1 VTASGTA
8 PLNYQWSI
16 NGTNI
21 SRGTNASLT
30 LTNIQTTDA
39 GSYTVVV
46 TNIAGSATSS
56 VATLTVYVPPTITT
70 QPQSQAWIQGQTAA
84 FSVAASGTSPLR
96 YRWNF
101 NGANISGAT
110 NASLTLTNIQ
120 TTNAG
125 SYSVVVTN
133 IAGSATSTVA
143 ALTVYVPP
151 TITNQPAS
159 QALILG
165 QTAAFT
171 VAASGTAPLN
181 YQWSING
188 TNISRGTN
196 ASLTLTNIQTTN
208 AGSYT
213 VVVTNI
219 AGSATSSVVTL
230 TVYVPP
236 TITTQPQSQA
246 VISGQSAAFSVT
258 ASGTAPLNYQWS
270 INDTNISRGTNASL
284 TLTNIQTTNAGN
296 YSVVVANAGGSV
308 TSLVATLTVY
318 VPPTIATQPHN
329 QTVTQGQPA
338 TFTVAA
344 NGSSPFSYQWN
355 VNGTNISGATNV
367 SLTLVTPQAT
377 DAGSYSVVVTNYG
390 GSVTSQVATLTVNVP
405 AFIITQP
412 TSQTVS
418 QGQTA
423 TFTVGAGGTAN
434 LSYQWYF
441 NLAKINGSKGK
452 NATLALSAV
461 DTNSVGNYTVVVNNS
476 WGSVTSA
483 VATLTISVPPTI
495 TTQPAS
501 QALIQGQTA
510 AFTVTA
516 DGTAPFGYQWSING
530 TSISDETNTSL
541 TLTNIQTTD
550 AGSYAVIVTNIA
562 GSATSSVATLTVY
575 VPPTITTQPASQAL
589 IQGQTAAFT
598 VTANGTA
605 PFGYQWNVN
614 GTSISDATNTSL
626 TLTNIQLTDAGS
638 YAVIVTN
645 IAGSATSSVATLT
658 VYVPPTITTQPTN
671 QALIQGQTAGFTVT
685 ANGTSPFGYQ
695 WSINGTNISD
705 ATNTSLILTN
715 IQMTDAGSYAVI
727 VTNIAGSATSSVA
740 TLTVYVPPTITTQPL
755 SQAVVRGQNVSF
767 SVGAGGTSPFSYQWN
782 VNGTNIDDATNA
794 ILSLTSVKRAN
805 QGNYAVLVTNIAG
818 SVTSAVAGLTVYIP
832 PTITNQPQ
840 NKTLS
845 IGQPASFCVGAFG
858 TATLDY
864 QWCFNGTAMPGATN
878 AMLTIPRV
886 HATDTGNY
894 TVVVTNIAGW
904 VTSAAATLTVT
915 NPAIT
920 LSAAACPSLPTSG
933 FPFQVS
939 VPAGTTY
946 VILTSTDFVNWT
958 PIATNVALTGNEAFT
973 DTTATNCPVRYYRA
987 MVQ

>member
-1 VTASGTA
+1 MK
-8 PLNYQWSI
+8 
-16 NGTNI
+16 
-21 SRGTNASLT
+21 
-30 LTNIQTTDA
+30 
-39 GSYTVVV
+39 
-46 TNIAGSATSS
+46 
-56 VATLTVYVPPTITT
+56 
-70 QPQSQAWIQGQTAA
+70 
-84 FSVAASGTSPLR
+84 
-96 YRWNF
+96 

-110 NASLTLTNIQ
+110 SSSYTISSVKTSDAGGYSVQVVNAGGSVVSSTATLT
-120 TTNAG
+120 
-125 SYSVVVTN
+125 VT
-133 IAGSATSTVA
+133 
-143 ALTVYVPP
+143 VPP
-151 TITNQPAS
+151 TITNQPQS
-159 QALILG
+159 MALSIG
-165 QTAAFT
+165 QTAVFS
-171 VAASGTAPLN
+171 VGASGTLPMSYRWRLAGANLSGATNATLTLTNVQTSQAGNYSVVITNSAGSVTSSNAALTVNNTPAFTTQPQSLTVVQGQTASFTVVMGGATPMYYTWYLNGSSVRSSLGGSSCTITVTNAQANAAGSWYVVVYNLYNLGSPVTSATATLTVLVPPAITNQPQSQVAVVSQSATFSVGASGTSPLS

-188 TNISRGTN
+188 
-196 ASLTLTNIQTTN
+196 
-208 AGSYT
+208 
-213 VVVTNI
+213 
-219 AGSATSSVVTL
+219 
-230 TVYVPP
+230 
-236 TITTQPQSQA
+236 
-246 VISGQSAAFSVT
+246 
-258 ASGTAPLNYQWS
+258 
-270 INDTNISRGTNASL
+270 TNISRGTNASL

-782 VNGTNIDDATNA
+782 CNGTNIDDATNA

-878 AMLTIPRV
+878 AMLTIPGV

-973 DTTATNCPVRYYRA
+973 DTSATNCPVRYYRA

>member
-1 VTASGTA
+1 VISGQSAAFSVTASGTA

-16 NGTNI
+16 NDTNI

-30 LTNIQTTDA
+30 LTNIQTTNA

-70 QPQSQAWIQGQTAA
+70 QPQSQAVISGQSAA
-84 FSVAASGTSPLR
+84 FSVT
-96 YRWNF
+96 
-101 NGANISGAT
+101 
-110 NASLTLTNIQ
+110 
-120 TTNAG
+120 
-125 SYSVVVTN
+125 
-133 IAGSATSTVA
+133 
-143 ALTVYVPP
+143 
-151 TITNQPAS
+151 
-159 QALILG
+159 
-165 QTAAFT
+165 
-171 VAASGTAPLN
+171 ASGTAPLN

-196 ASLTLTNIQTTN
+196 ASLTLTNIQTTD

-483 VATLTISVPPTI
+483 VATLTIS
-495 TTQPAS
+495 
-501 QALIQGQTA
+501 
-510 AFTVTA
+510 
-516 DGTAPFGYQWSING
+516 
-530 TSISDETNTSL
+530 
-541 TLTNIQTTD
+541 
-550 AGSYAVIVTNIA
+550 
-562 GSATSSVATLTVY
+562 
-575 VPPTITTQPASQAL
+575 
-589 IQGQTAAFT
+589 
-598 VTANGTA
+598 
-605 PFGYQWNVN
+605 
-614 GTSISDATNTSL
+614 
-626 TLTNIQLTDAGS
+626 
-638 YAVIVTN
+638 
-645 IAGSATSSVATLT
+645 
-658 VYVPPTITTQPTN
+658 VPPTITTQPTN

-973 DTTATNCPVRYYRA
+973 DTSATNCPVRYYRA